1 MSKIPVPKS
10 AEEAYRRAGG
20 RRRYHAQRRRE
31 AEERRARVA
40 ELVMQWGWVQG
51 TQARIARELGVS
63 EATISRDMR
72 RIYLALRRRLDQ
84 DTSPRASAEPC
95 VELLAR
101 GLDAALDQLAGGSD
115 DTDWKSYPS

>member
-1 MSKIPVPKS
+1 MSKFHVPKS

-20 RRRYHAQRRRE
+20 RRHYHARRRRE

-40 ELVMQWGWVQG
+40 ELVIQWGWVQG

-72 RIYLALRRRLDQ
+72 KIYAGPERNKLLLQRTIAKALKKAMRKFGH
-84 DTSPRASAEPC
+84 T
-95 VELLAR
+95 
-101 GLDAALDQLAGGSD
+101 
-115 DTDWKSYPS
+115 TT

>member
-1 MSKIPVPKS
+1 MSKIRVPKS

-20 RRRYHAQRRRE
+20 RRRYHARRKRD

-40 ELVMQWGWVQG
+40 ELIIQWGWVQG

-72 RIYLALRRRLDQ
+72 RIYAGPDRNKLLLQRTIAKTLK
-84 DTSPRASAEPC
+84 RAMKKPGHTA
-95 VELLAR
+95 
-101 GLDAALDQLAGGSD
+101 
-115 DTDWKSYPS
+115 T

>member
-1 MSKIPVPKS
+1 MSKIRIPKS

-72 RIYLALRRRLDQ
+72 KIYAGPERNKLLLQRTIANSLKKAMRKISYAAKKTGSSLRIAL
-84 DTSPRASAEPC
+84 
-95 VELLAR
+95 
-101 GLDAALDQLAGGSD
+101 
-115 DTDWKSYPS
+115 

>member
-1 MSKIPVPKS
+1 MSKIRVPKS

-20 RRRYHAQRRRE
+20 RRRYHARRRRE

-40 ELVMQWGWVQG
+40 ELVIRWGWVQG

-72 RIYLALRRRLDQ
+72 RIYAGPERNKLLLQRTIVKALKKATRKIGH
-84 DTSPRASAEPC
+84 TAN
-95 VELLAR
+95 
-101 GLDAALDQLAGGSD
+101 
-115 DTDWKSYPS
+115 

>member
-1 MSKIPVPKS
+1 MSKIRVPQS

-20 RRRYHAQRRRE
+20 RRRYHAQRKRE

-40 ELVMQWGWVQG
+40 ELVMRWGWVQG

-72 RIYLALRRRLDQ
+72 KIYAGPERNQLLLQRAIAKMLKKAMRELDH
-84 DTSPRASAEPC
+84 TTA
-95 VELLAR
+95 
-101 GLDAALDQLAGGSD
+101 
-115 DTDWKSYPS
+115 

>member
-1 MSKIPVPKS
+1 MSKIRIPKS

-20 RRRYHAQRRRE
+20 RRRYHAQRKRE

-72 RIYLALRRRLDQ
+72 RIYAGPERNKLLLQRTIAKALRKVTRKIGC
-84 DTSPRASAEPC
+84 TA
-95 VELLAR
+95 
-101 GLDAALDQLAGGSD
+101 
-115 DTDWKSYPS
+115 T

>member
-1 MSKIPVPKS
+1 MSKTRVPKS

-20 RRRYHAQRRRE
+20 RRRYHARRRRE

-72 RIYLALRRRLDQ
+72 KIYAGPDRNK
-84 DTSPRASAEPC
+84 
-95 VELLAR
+95 LLLQRTIAKTLKKVTKKT
-101 GLDAALDQLAGGSD
+101 GLTTA
-115 DTDWKSYPS
+115 

>member
-1 MSKIPVPKS
+1 MSKIRIPKS

-20 RRRYHAQRRRE
+20 RRRYHARRRRE

-72 RIYLALRRRLDQ
+72 KIYTGPEGNKLLLQRTIVKALKKATRKIGH
-84 DTSPRASAEPC
+84 TA
-95 VELLAR
+95 
-101 GLDAALDQLAGGSD
+101 
-115 DTDWKSYPS
+115 T

>member
-1 MSKIPVPKS
+1 MSKIRAPKS

-40 ELVMQWGWVQG
+40 ELVVQWGWVQG

-63 EATISRDMR
+63 EATVSRDMR
-72 RIYLALRRRLDQ
+72 RIYAGPERNKLLLQRTIARALKKAAKRIVY
-84 DTSPRASAEPC
+84 TAS
-95 VELLAR
+95 
-101 GLDAALDQLAGGSD
+101 
-115 DTDWKSYPS
+115 